1 MNYDGDIDLRFFAR
15 DFIRTHGGAVEDQG
29 PAMDAVLPEE
39 LADELSVSEYLK
51 LQFGT
56 EGEGEG
62 KIHYGSPLLEKMV
75 TVARDRVPVII
86 CKLCFDYL
94 KTAGFDRL
102 IQERFHFRNGVGKV
116 EKTAPTLS
124 DYILLHCSYLAQ
136 SDEQKEGLLTLVYNR
151 DTFVEVS
158 TMADGLAGVEMDFAD
173 EATPVGLSEKE
184 IKRIEKLVQNS
195 AETALAVALKD
206 FEASMNR
213 RYRRDVK
220 NLNEYYSALQ
230 LEMEKNLKRS
240 GLSERLI
247 SDRKEKIE
255 LIPAELASKTD
266 DLFKKYS
273 IRIKLKLGGAMIVKS
288 PVVKIFFK
296 VAVGRKKKTI
306 TLQYNPVMKSIEPLQ
321 CRQCSNDTFKPF
333 FGENMKILCPQCG

>member
-1 MNYDGDIDLRFFAR
+1 MNYDGDVDLRFFAR

-29 PAMDAVLPEE
+29 MAMDAVLPEE
-39 LADELSVSEYLK
+39 LADELSVPEYLN

-56 EGEGEG
+56 RGEGEG

-75 TVARDRVPVII
+75 TVARDQIPVTN
-86 CKLCFDYL
+86 CSLHFDYL
-94 KTAGFDRL
+94 KTAGFDRM
-102 IQERFHFRNGVGKV
+102 IQERFHFRNGVGKAG
-116 EKTAPTLS
+116 KTAPTLS

-136 SDEQKEGLLTLVYNR
+136 SDEQKEGLLTRVYNR
-151 DTFVEVS
+151 ESFVDVS
-158 TMADGLAGVEMDFAD
+158 AMADGLVGVEMDFAD
-173 EATPVGLSEKE
+173 KAIPVDLSREE
-184 IKRIEKLVQNS
+184 IKRIEKLVRHS
-195 AETALAVALKD
+195 AKITLAVELKD

-220 NLNEYYSALQ
+220 NLNEYYTALRQ
-230 LEMEKNLKRS
+230 EMEKNLKRS

-255 LIPAELASKTD
+255 LIPAELAAKTD

-273 IRIKLKLGGAMIVKS
+273 IRINLKLGGVMLLKC

-296 VAVGRKKKTI
+296 VSVGRIKKTI

>member
-1 MNYDGDIDLRFFAR
+1 MNYDGDIDLRFFTR
-15 DFIRTHGGAVEDQG
+15 DFIRTHGGVVEDQG
-29 PAMDAVLPEE
+29 LAMDAVLPEE
-39 LADELSVSEYLK
+39 LAEELSVSEYLN

-56 EGEGEG
+56 EGQGEG
-62 KIHYGSPLLEKMV
+62 KIYYGSPLLEKMV
-75 TVARDRVPVII
+75 TVAREQIPVTS
-86 CKLCFDYL
+86 CSLRFDYL

-116 EKTAPTLS
+116 GKTAPTLS
-124 DYILLHCSYLAQ
+124 EYVLLHCSYLAQ
-136 SDEQKEGLLTLVYNR
+136 SDEQKEGLLTRVYNR
-151 DTFVEVS
+151 ETFVDVS
-158 TMADGLAGVEMDFAD
+158 AMADGLAGVEMDFTD
-173 EATPVGLSEKE
+173 KATPVSLSRKE
-184 IKRIEKLVQNS
+184 IKRIEKLVQNG
-195 AETALAVALKD
+195 AKIALAIELKD

-220 NLNEYYSALQ
+220 NLNEYYTALQ
-230 LEMEKNLKRS
+230 QEMEKNLKRS
-240 GLSERLI
+240 GLSESLI

-255 LIPAELASKTD
+255 LIPAELAAKTD

-273 IRIKLKLGGAMIVKS
+273 IRIKLKLGGAMLLKS

-296 VAVGRKKKTI
+296 VSVGRKKKTI

-321 CRQCSNDTFKPF
+321 CRQCGFDTFKPF

>member
-1 MNYDGDIDLRFFAR
+1 MG
-15 DFIRTHGGAVEDQG
+15 
-29 PAMDAVLPEE
+29 
-39 LADELSVSEYLK
+39 
-51 LQFGT
+51 
-56 EGEGEG
+56 
-62 KIHYGSPLLEKMV
+62 
-75 TVARDRVPVII
+75 
-86 CKLCFDYL
+86 
-94 KTAGFDRL
+94 
-102 IQERFHFRNGVGKV
+102 
-116 EKTAPTLS
+116 KTAPTLS

-158 TMADGLAGVEMDFAD
+158 TMADGLAGVEMDFVD

-195 AETALAVALKD
+195 AKSVLAVELKD

-220 NLNEYYSALQ
+220 NLNEYYSALRQ
-230 LEMEKNLKRS
+230 EMEKNLKRS

-255 LIPAELASKTD
+255 LIPAELAAKTD

-273 IRIKLKLGGAMIVKS
+273 IRINLKLGGAMILKS

-321 CRQCSNDTFKPF
+321 CRQCGFDTFKPF